1 MLQLNRKKIYKAL
14 SPKLFEIVFFFF
26 IFFLANQMMSCNTSN
41 TFSNDKSTFI
51 FMGDQIQPMMVM
63 VMEKYYTFRLFLLA
77 NRFKSINSLM
87 IESTMELAKIFHCF
101 ICVCCCRH
109 TWIQFT
115 FACVC
120 VCMYVTFEY
129 EYFLF
134 LVLGCNSRS
143 V

>member
-26 IFFLANQMMSCNTSN
+26 LFFFLANQMMSCNTSN
-41 TFSNDKSTFI
+41 TISNDKSTFI

-63 VMEKYYTFRLFLLA
+63 VMDKHCKHQTFRLFFLLA

-101 ICVCCCRH
+101 ICVCYCRH

-120 VCMYVTFEY
+120 VCMWHLNTNIF
-129 EYFLF
+129 YFFRTWL
-134 LVLGCNSRS
+134 
-143 V
+143 